1 MLDLDQSQ
9 RQARARL
16 QRSSPRRRR
25 SDAGRSRLPPAVLTE
40 VRLAAL
46 GGGRPSMAAL
56 QRRVADVCKDQGIR
70 PPARASLYN
79 ALARTE
85 GHVYATSEL
94 PGAVVE
100 ALYNLAPDG
109 TVPGPQLVFHCLNY
123 GTLPAMCY
131 AAGLPW
137 LDLFQASRLRGW
149 RPRSRSL
156 LQAVMR
162 VRGIR

>member
-1 MLDLDQSQ
+1 MFDLDESQ

-16 QRSSPRRRR
+16 QRTSARKRR
-25 SDAGRSRLPPAVLTE
+25 SDAGRSRLPPAVLAA
-40 VRLAAL
+40 LHSAAL
-46 GGGRPSMAAL
+46 GSGRPSMAAL
-56 QRRVADVCKDQGIR
+56 QRRVADVCKDQRVR

-94 PGAVVE
+94 PGAVLE
-100 ALYNLAPDG
+100 ALYNLEPNG
-109 TVPGPQLVFHCLNY
+109 TVPGSQLVFHCLNY
-123 GTLPAMCY
+123 GTLAAICY

-137 LDLFQASRLRGW
+137 LNLLQASRLRGW

>member
-1 MLDLDQSQ
+1 ML
-9 RQARARL
+9 A
-16 QRSSPRRRR
+16 
-25 SDAGRSRLPPAVLTE
+25 E
-40 VRLAAL
+40 VRAAAL
-46 GGGRPSMAAL
+46 GSVRPSMAAL
-56 QRRVADVCKDQGIR
+56 QRRVAAVCAEQGIR

-94 PGAVVE
+94 PGTVVE

-109 TVPGPQLVFHCLNY
+109 RVPGPQLVFHCLNY
-123 GTLPAMCY
+123 GAVPAMCY

-156 LQAVMR
+156 LQAVLH